1 MAEKVWLSDYKIKG
15 KKLIPHL
22 MNVPNIRF
30 DSWGNNRMPEMLWAA
45 LIRVNI
51 DRHDALKIFRKIG
64 DCFFEN
70 KDRDDVSPDITLSGI
85 AKFPPDFQHKVL
97 SVICNEN
104 TSPFLAAMLVFDNLP
119 GKQAWISKVPQLQ
132 EEFAWSLL
140 ATTVS
145 HCFFHNSIESTDCRV
160 AKIIPIIAMG
170 KFHFVRGEISDNRI
184 AEIINDLTYYPFGDE
199 PKRAES
205 TIRALEGSISGMFS
219 SEGTNSQ
226 EWADQFWKE
235 CFERTMC
242 LSFITGNGV
251 VSKRNKSKKI
261 KLLRKQL
268 LQHFEATITTT
279 GIDPKHEATFG
290 IGLFGLQLIEEL
302 MDCGIQNTATGRLL
316 LRTLVEA
323 YITLRWLIIRDE
335 NELWEAFRKYGCGQ
349 AKLQAMKLEEL
360 SEKVSYADVQMLD
373 EIANED
379 QWDRFLEIGLGQ
391 WSGTNLRQMSDEASV
406 KSIYD
411 IFYNWGSSYTHAG
424 WGAIRESN
432 FQNCANPLHRFH
444 QIPLKK
450 PQKLPTV
457 LPDACML
464 VNLILETISGQY
476 PVFEYRIVL

>member
-45 LIRVNI
+45 LIRVHI
-51 DRHDALKIFRKIG
+51 DRQDALKVYREIG

-85 AKFPPDFQHKVL
+85 AKLPLDLQQQVF
-97 SVICNEN
+97 SIICTET
-104 TSPFLAAMLVFDNLP
+104 TSPFLGSMLVFNNLP
-119 GKQAWISKVPQLQ
+119 GKKAWMSKVPQLQ
-132 EEFAWSLL
+132 EESAWSLL
-140 ATTVS
+140 ANTVS

-160 AKIIPIIAMG
+160 AKIIPLIAMG
-170 KFHFVRGEISDNRI
+170 KLHFVGETIGE
-184 AEIINDLTYYPFGDE
+184 EIINDLLYYPHGVD

-205 TIRALEGSISGMFS
+205 TIRALEGGISGMFS
-219 SEGTNSQ
+219 SEDLINH
-226 EWADQFWKE
+226 EWAEHFWKE

-242 LSFITGNGV
+242 LSFITQKDGI
-251 VSKRNKSKKI
+251 SKRSKTKKI
-261 KLLRKQL
+261 KILRKKL
-268 LQHFEATITTT
+268 LSHFEATISTT

-302 MDCGIQNTATGRLL
+302 IDCGIQNAATGRIL
-316 LRTLVEA
+316 LRTLAEA
-323 YITLRWLIIRDE
+323 YITLRWLVIRDE

-349 AKLQAMKLEEL
+349 AKLQAIKIEEL
-360 SEKVSYADVQMLD
+360 EEKVSFADVKMLD

-450 PQKLPTV
+450 PLKLPTV

-476 PVFEYRIVL
+476 SVFEHRIVL